1 VLWIIRNEM
10 DHGKRLWEETV
21 FHYYVLNLTIVFQ
34 KSICFCCEDFT
45 FEIYLFCY
53 KFFDFA
59 NFQVQEK
66 EICHYEHL
74 HFMDWELK
82 EACILQLNQSFSSL
96 FLIQWWSSISKA
108 VIFMSKVRFS
118 SVALYWHICS
128 FLLGFCERYILPIC
142 NKIFF
147 FTFSTSNL
155 VLPEVILQVCVMW
168 QKLTILEYNTQMKAK
183 LYFVNIVVV
192 LAACSFV
199 FHLKLK
205 IVRKGKL
212 ILIKNT
218 FITMIENMKL
228 LVISI

>member
-1 VLWIIRNEM
+1 M

-53 KFFDFA
+53 KFLTLQTFKYKRKKIAITNICTLLTWNWMKPAFCSFLVFVFDTMMK
-59 NFQVQEK
+59 Q
-66 EICHYEHL
+66 HL
-74 HFMDWELK
+74 
-82 EACILQLNQSFSSL
+82 
-96 FLIQWWSSISKA
+96 A

-147 FTFSTSNL
+147 LHFQLKFI
-155 VLPEVILQVCVMW
+155 LPE
-168 QKLTILEYNTQMKAK
+168 K
-183 LYFVNIVVV
+183 
-192 LAACSFV
+192 
-199 FHLKLK
+199 
-205 IVRKGKL
+205 
-212 ILIKNT
+212 
-218 FITMIENMKL
+218 
-228 LVISI
+228 